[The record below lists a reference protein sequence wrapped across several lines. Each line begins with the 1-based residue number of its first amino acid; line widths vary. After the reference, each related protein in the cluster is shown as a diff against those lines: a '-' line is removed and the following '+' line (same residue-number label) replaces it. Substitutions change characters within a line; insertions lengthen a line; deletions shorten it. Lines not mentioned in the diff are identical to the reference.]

1 MGEASD
7 ADAFERF
14 LRSLLGDQAGSE
26 AARSMREQGF
36 DLANL
41 SPLFG
46 DPTKMQAVFAQ
57 LQYLFAQTEGPV
69 NWTMARDVAKQMAGR
84 AGDPP
89 VTAAQSAQARRAM
102 SVADLWLDAQTR
114 FSAAHVQRSAWT
126 RAEWIDR
133 TLPQWRTICE
143 PVAKNATQ
151 ALSDAMEG
159 QVAEAAQDPE
169 RAGLA
174 AMFGRSSNLMPKL
187 AALMFA
193 MQIGQ
198 VLAALSE
205 EALGSTDVGVPLGDG
220 GVTTLVATNVHAFGE
235 GLDIG
240 FDEVEQFLAVRE
252 CAHARLFAS
261 VPWLRAELLGAVARY
276 SAEIAIDVDAV
287 TEAAS
292 QLDPGDPQSVNK
304 ALENGIFTPEPTPAQ
319 RRALERM
326 ETILALVEGWVEDVT
341 GAAVA
346 PYLPH
351 ADQLREMMRRR
362 RASGSAGEQML
373 ERLIGLQMRP
383 RRARDAATLFDIVA
397 RERGR
402 DARDDLWSHPDVAPS
417 AKELDDPEGFL
428 ARRDTQ
434 RAKDAD
440 IDADLDRLLS
450 GTLGWANGL
459 SPTSDPES
467 DSLRRAGFA
476 PGDSAPRK
484 KPGEDEHRKGQDGD
498 SEDPQSPPSP

>member
-1 MGEASD
+1 MGEASG

-14 LRSLLGDQAGSE
+14 LRSLLGDEAGSE

-36 DLANL
+36 DPAAL
-41 SPLFG
+41 SPLLG
-46 DPTKMQAVFAQ
+46 DPAQMGAVFSQ
-57 LQYLFAQTEGPV
+57 LQYLFAQTDGPV
-69 NWTMARDVAKQMAGR
+69 NWSMARDVAKQTAFR

-89 VTAAQSAQARRAM
+89 VTAAQSAQARRAL
-102 SVADLWLDAQTR
+102 SVADLWLDPVTR
-114 FSAAHVQRSAWT
+114 LSAPQAHRSAWT
-126 RAEWIDR
+126 RAEWIDK

-143 PVAKNATQ
+143 PVAKNATD
-151 ALSDAMEG
+151 ALSDAMASQLE
-159 QVAEAAQDPE
+159 EAAADPA

-174 AMFGRSSNLMPKL
+174 AVFGRSSGLLPKL

-220 GVTTLVATNVHAFGE
+220 TVTTLVTTNVHSFGE

-240 FDEVEQFLAVRE
+240 SDEVEQFLAVRE
-252 CAHARLFAS
+252 CAHARLFTA
-261 VPWLRAELLGAVARY
+261 VPWLRGELLSAVARY
-276 SAEIAIDVDAV
+276 SAEIAIDMDAV
-287 TEAAS
+287 EEAAS
-292 QLDPGDPQSVNK
+292 HIDPRDPSSVNK
-304 ALENGIFTPEPTPAQ
+304 ALQNGIFTPNPTPAQ
-319 RRALERM
+319 QRALERM

-362 RASGSAGEQML
+362 RAQGSAGEQML

-383 RRARDAATLFDIVA
+383 RRARDAATLFDIVGS
-397 RERGR
+397 ERGR
-402 DARDDLWSHPDVAPS
+402 DARDDLWSHPDVAPT
-417 AKELDDPEGFL
+417 ARELDDPEGFL
-428 ARRDTQ
+428 AAREHQ
-434 RAKDAD
+434 RAKDAG
-440 IDADLDRLLS
+440 IDADLNKLLS
-450 GTLGWANGL
+450 GTLGWADGL
-459 SPTSDPES
+459 SPSVDPES

-476 PGDSAPRK
+476 PGAPPPDR
-484 KPGEDEHRKGQDGD
+484 PSEEDEKRRKGKGG
-498 SEDPQSPPSP
+498 EDPQEPPGA